1 MSVISYPHPSAS
13 PRAANSEAARNRGRF
28 SHRGL
33 PRAVNNLTVQALVAA
48 FAAKKSIDEPS
59 TRTAV
64 TEVTT
69 DRRPGR
75 QHDHKPPP
83 VSDRRGSPLPAS
95 HPKRQ

>member
-13 PRAANSEAARNRGRF
+13 PPAANSEAAGNRGRF

-33 PRAVNNLTVQALVAA
+33 PRAVNNLTVQPLVAA
-48 FAAKKSIDEPS
+48 FAAKKSIVDEPS

-75 QHDHKPPP
+75 QHDHKP
-83 VSDRRGSPLPAS
+83 RRSPTGWFSFTCKPS
-95 HPKRQ
+95 